1 MQVLVLMLLRVS
13 AYWGSD
19 YPCLKKALI
28 LIYTICTMATAAL
41 QMVAVSLIYRT
52 YPQVTLSD
60 PHKLSHHSS

>member
-28 LIYTICTMATAAL
+28 FIYAICTMATASI
-41 QMVAVSLIYRT
+41 QVVTISLVYRT
-52 YPQVTLSD
+52 YAQVTLSN
-60 PHKLSHHSS
+60 PIN